1 MKPSEA
7 HARRLK
13 IAVVGPGAIGSA
25 FAYRLAR
32 AGHDV
37 TVVGRGKRLEELER
51 DGAIVLVDGER
62 AAVTAAATLDATTAW
77 DVVLVTVPATQVFSP
92 HADADGGRRPAD
104 GGRVTAARDG
114 VDERG
119 EDVVPLL
126 IPAARVVADPTRGTF
141 LVREECWSRLG
152 SHSAVE

>member
-13 IAVVGPGAIGSA
+13 VAVVGPGAIGSA

-62 AAVTAAATLDATTAW
+62 AAVTAAAKRASRA
-77 DVVLVTVPATQVFSP
+77 AS
-92 HADADGGRRPAD
+92 RRP
-104 GGRVTAARDG
+104 R
-114 VDERG
+114 
-119 EDVVPLL
+119 P
-126 IPAARVVADPTRGTF
+126 
-141 LVREECWSRLG
+141 S
-152 SHSAVE
+152 SAPRPWRAIT